1 MANNKQT
8 LKKYKKFKK
17 TLFKLFPKK
26 TKTKNKIKN
35 KIKNKTK
42 TKAKGK
48 SVKGNRQLTD
58 WLKQQGSLNYKI
70 EGKLIE
76 LKLND
81 EIVDKIDKIIKDE
94 YKDQVDN
101 KKRLIDSLQPAK
113 KALNILLKHYPTESD
128 EFSDKL
134 KHIQLFEKYSLEKFT
149 KEKIKDTEEEVNEIL
164 EEVLYT
170 LDIGISN
177 ETMAESEIEGYHS
190 NNLAIYIK
198 LKKDLL
204 INVKNYYPIAEG

>member
-17 TLFKLFPKK
+17 TFFKLFPKK

-35 KIKNKTK
+35 KTKTK
-42 TKAKGK
+42 TKNKAKGK
-48 SVKGNRQLTD
+48 SVKGNRQLTN
-58 WLKQQGSLNYKI
+58 WLKQQGSLTYKF
-70 EGKLIE
+70 EGKSIE

-81 EIVDKIDKIIKDE
+81 EIVNKIDKIIKDE
-94 YKDQVDN
+94 YKEQV

-134 KHIQLFEKYSLEKFT
+134 KNIEIVEEYSLEKFT

-164 EEVLYT
+164 EDVLYN

-190 NNLAIYIK
+190 NNLDTYIK

-204 INVKNYYPIAEG
+204 INVKNYYPLGQY

>member
-17 TLFKLFPKK
+17 TFFKLFPKK

-35 KIKNKTK
+35 KTKTK
-42 TKAKGK
+42 TKNKAKGK
-48 SVKGNRQLTD
+48 SVKGNRQLTN
-58 WLKQQGSLNYKI
+58 WLKQQGSLTYKF
-70 EGKLIE
+70 EGKSIE

-81 EIVDKIDKIIKDE
+81 EIVNKIDKIIKDE
-94 YKDQVDN
+94 YKEQV

-134 KHIQLFEKYSLEKFT
+134 KNIEIVEEYSLEKFT

-164 EEVLYT
+164 EDVLYN

-190 NNLAIYIK
+190 NNLDTYIK

-204 INVKNYYPIAEG
+204 INVKNYYPIGEY